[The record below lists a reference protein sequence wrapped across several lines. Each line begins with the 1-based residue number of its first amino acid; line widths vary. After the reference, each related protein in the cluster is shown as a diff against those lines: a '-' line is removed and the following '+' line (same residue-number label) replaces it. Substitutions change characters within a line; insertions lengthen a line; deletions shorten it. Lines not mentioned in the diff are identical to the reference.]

1 MVSSVIRVIA
11 ESKRVV
17 RVDDVVD
24 LSMFDR
30 ITLEAADEGAR
41 IVIVYCEDES
51 GNQFSYLGPM
61 SSLERIAP
69 GGPFRP
75 ERHGELFPVYRAG
88 WPSRDSAPDPANDA
102 FAFLR
107 EPSPAQ
113 QSPLVAP

>member
-1 MVSSVIRVIA
+1 VIRVTA

-17 RVDDVVD
+17 SADDVND
-24 LSMFDR
+24 LSTFDR
-30 ITLEAADEGAR
+30 ITLEAVDEGAR
-41 IVIVYCEDES
+41 IVIVYCEDET

-75 ERHGELFPVYRAG
+75 ERHGRLFPLYRAG
-88 WPSRDSAPDPANDA
+88 WPSRDSAPDPATGA

-107 EPSPAQ
+107 ERSQPRPA
-113 QSPLVAP
+113 PRAAP